1 MNVFYQFFLNYYCT
15 LNFVKLMKIY
25 FILFMYFFTLPLYS
39 QSYLELKKLGKKRK
53 IEFFSGEEIRFKI
66 KNDENFSM
74 ARITG
79 IYDNYINFNNIRV
92 NIDDIELIDIR
103 HKSSNTFKGIG
114 YIISGT
120 SLGFFAIDIINLSVV
135 QKNTLKRSFNE
146 KIGITSLTGIFLGIS
161 ITFIKK
167 KYFKNKGL
175 NRIRSKTIF

>member
-1 MNVFYQFFLNYYCT
+1 
-15 LNFVKLMKIY
+15 
-25 FILFMYFFTLPLYS
+25 MYFFTLPLYS

-79 IYDNYINFNNIRV
+79 IYDDYINFNNIRV

-161 ITFIKK
+161 IHFIKK
-167 KYFKNKGL
+167 KYFKNNGL

>member
-1 MNVFYQFFLNYYCT
+1 
-15 LNFVKLMKIY
+15 MKIY
-25 FILFMYFFTLPLYS
+25 FLLFMYFFTLPLYS

-79 IYDNYINFNNIRV
+79 IYDDYINFNNIRV

-146 KIGITSLTGIFLGIS
+146 KIGITSLSGIFLGIS

-167 KYFKNKGL
+167 NILKIKA
-175 NRIRSKTIF
+175 

>member
-1 MNVFYQFFLNYYCT
+1 MSKNPDKDCKIIEVIYRDYENRKEEEYKYCVISEMYQAE
-15 LNFVKLMKIY
+15 
-25 FILFMYFFTLPLYS
+25 LF
-39 QSYLELKKLGKKRK
+39 
-53 IEFFSGEEIRFKI
+53 
-66 KNDENFSM
+66 ND
-74 ARITG
+74 
-79 IYDNYINFNNIRV
+79 
-92 NIDDIELIDIR
+92 
-103 HKSSNTFKGIG
+103 TFKGIG

>member
-1 MNVFYQFFLNYYCT
+1 MNIFYQFFLNYYCT

-25 FILFMYFFTLPLYS
+25 FILFIYFFTLPTYS

-79 IYDNYINFNNIRV
+79 IYDDYINFNNIRV
-92 NIDDIELIDIR
+92 NIDDIESIDIR
-103 HKSSNTFKGIG
+103 NKSSDAFKGVG
-114 YIISGT
+114 YIISGA
-120 SLGFFAIDIINLSVV
+120 SLGYFVIDIFNMAVV

-146 KIGITSLTGIFLGIS
+146 KIAISSLSGVFIGIS